1 MARARE
7 RIDAA
12 AMARE
17 EVAGADLGDV
27 RLTKRLG
34 TLIESLAR
42 NPSESLPNAMPGE
55 AALEAT
61 YRFLG
66 NERVSPDAIL
76 APHVA
81 QTRVRCE
88 QRGRVLA
95 VFDTTEV
102 RLGGERLGLGHL
114 SNQKGRGLLAHVGL
128 TVDSENREPLG
139 VVHCETLVRR
149 GKKKQRKHALGAADS
164 ESLRW
169 HRGVAA
175 ASELMPGAIC
185 VMDREADIFPLVAEM
200 LERGQDFV
208 IRAAQNRNTP
218 EGPLWELLDDAELVT
233 TRELELPERKPR
245 KRKSA
250 RRLHPARSAHV
261 AKLEIR
267 ARRVMLQA
275 PQQMRNTATVRR
287 GTLVEVNIVHVI
299 EPEPPAGDVPV
310 EWIILTSLSISTK
323 RAVDFIVD
331 AYRTRWV
338 IEEFFK
344 ALKSGCGLETRQ
356 LESERS
362 ITNALAVSL
371 PIAWLLLRLRHLSR
385 DEPER
390 PAVTV
395 LSPLM
400 MTCLRVLLLERT
412 GRNLT
417 ARPTCKQL
425 TWAIAA
431 LGGHIRNNG
440 EPGFIVLGR
449 GLAKLLAAA
458 AVAAAMQKAA
468 EM

>member
-1 MARARE
+1 MAV
-7 RIDAA
+7 
-12 AMARE
+12 MARE
-17 EVAGADLGDV
+17 EVSGADLGDA
-27 RLTKRLG
+27 RLTRRLG
-34 TLIESLAR
+34 ALIESLAKK
-42 NPSESLPNAMPGE
+42 PKESLPNAMPGE

-66 NERVSPDAIL
+66 NERVSPEAIL

-81 QTRVRCE
+81 QTRLRCE
-88 QRGRVLA
+88 QRDRVLA

-128 TVDSENREPLG
+128 AVDVGTREPLG

-149 GKKKQRKHALGAADS
+149 GKKKQRKQALGAADS

-169 HRGVAA
+169 HRGVTA
-175 ASELMPGAIC
+175 ASELIPSAIC

-200 LERGQDFV
+200 VERDQDFV

-233 TRELELPERKPR
+233 TRSLDLPERKPR
-245 KRKSA
+245 KRKSE
-250 RRLHPARSAHV
+250 RVLHPARSAHV
-261 AKLEIR
+261 AKLEVR

-275 PQQMRNTATVRR
+275 PLQMRNTATVRR

-299 EPEPPAGDVPV
+299 ETDPPKDDVPV
-310 EWIILTSLSISTK
+310 EWIILTSLPISKK
-323 RAVDFIVD
+323 RSVDFIVD

-385 DEPER
+385 DEPDR
-390 PAVTV
+390 PATTV

-412 GRNLT
+412 GRNLPL
-417 ARPTCKQL
+417 RPTCKQL

-440 EPGFIVLGR
+440 EPGFIVLAR

-458 AVAAAMQKAA
+458 DVTAALKRAT
-468 EM
+468 EL